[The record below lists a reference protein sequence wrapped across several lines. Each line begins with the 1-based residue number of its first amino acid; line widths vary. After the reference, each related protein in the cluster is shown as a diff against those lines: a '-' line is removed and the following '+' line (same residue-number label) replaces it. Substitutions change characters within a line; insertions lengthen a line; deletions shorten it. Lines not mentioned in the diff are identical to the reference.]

1 MRLMLVICLFY
12 SCISYA
18 QRPLVQLDVSPKEAD
33 VGQSITI
40 TVKANIQGEL
50 EVDLPKAFESGNS
63 TMSSM
68 QQEIDYNT
76 GKVVTYFIHS
86 ENGSFTHSGSYT
98 VGPAYIR
105 RGNKVFK
112 SNIAT
117 ISIRKEEAP
126 TNTEKRYSYRQLSQ
140 PAFGIINS
148 SKRSVYEGEPVVLS
162 AKIFARFAPTH
173 LESYESYTPEGS
185 GEKHDLDE
193 GSEEIALKEERI
205 GRAGYYSFVY
215 DKQLIFPLNTGKMTV
230 SPFKM
235 LLMRGFE
242 SFSLSSSSLTVD
254 VKPLP
259 KGAPS
264 NFTGGVGV
272 FGTAQS
278 TSSDQVKQ
286 GDVIKLIRTISGNGN
301 LHLLRFPELTLPKG
315 LEIYGDPEVKENF
328 SFGNE
333 GAKGKITYTYH
344 VKATKS
350 GYIDIPDFSFSYFDP
365 EKERYVQ
372 KKTAG
377 KRLNVGLDSS
387 VAATASPTNDQETEE
402 SFHKA
407 DRSATTTNE
416 DSFLP
421 NWVWI
426 VLTALFALISVKLF
440 RDRRKQT
447 TSSQLDKEVPIQPQ
461 PSEQKSAE
469 AGVIDY
475 LKNARIAVETGDS
488 NIFYPQVEKLVLS
501 GLGRLSNNSSMN
513 RAELLSH
520 LQHHAKFS
528 EINQWFTD
536 LDASR
541 YGMGISGAEPKEL
554 LKRAE
559 ELIDELN
566 S

>member
-1 MRLMLVICLFY
+1 MRFILVIYLFY

-18 QRPLVQLDVSPKEAD
+18 QRPLVQLDVSPKEAEI
-33 VGQSITI
+33 GQSITI
-40 TVKANIQGEL
+40 TVKANVQGEL

-86 ENGSFTHSGSYT
+86 ESGSFNRSGSYT

-112 SNIAT
+112 SNSAA

-126 TNTEKRYSYRQLSQ
+126 TNTEQRYSYRQLSQ
-140 PAFGIINS
+140 PAFGVIFS
-148 SKRSVYEGEPVVLS
+148 SKRSVYEGEPLVLS

-173 LESYESYTPEGS
+173 LEGYESYTPEGS

-215 DKQLIFPLNTGKMTV
+215 DKQLVFPLNTGKMTV
-230 SPFKM
+230 APFKV

-242 SFSLSSSSLTVD
+242 SFSLSSSALTLD

-264 NFTGGVGV
+264 NFTGGVGSFEV
-272 FGTAQS
+272 SQKIS
-278 TSSDQVKQ
+278 TGDIKQ
-286 GDVIKLIRTISGNGN
+286 GEMITLVRTISGHGN
-301 LHLLRFPELTLPKG
+301 LHLLRFPEIALPEG
-315 LEIYGDPEVKENF
+315 CELYGDPEMKESY
-328 SFGNE
+328 SFGSQ

-350 GYIDIPDFSFSYFDP
+350 GDLVIPDFSFSYFDP
-365 EKERYVQ
+365 EKERYVL
-372 KKTAG
+372 KKAAG
-377 KRLNVGLDSS
+377 KRLNITSDPS
-387 VAATASPTNDQETEE
+387 VASNENPAMGQDGEE

-407 DRSATTTNE
+407 DRSATTANK
-416 DSFLP
+416 DLFLP

-440 RDRRKQT
+440 RDKREQT
-447 TSSQLDKEVPIQPQ
+447 PSRQPDKEVPNQTQ
-461 PSEQKSAE
+461 ASEQQSAE
-469 AGVIDY
+469 AGIVDY
-475 LKNARIAVETGDS
+475 LKNARIALETADS
-488 NIFYPQVEKLVLS
+488 YIFYPQIEKAMISV
-501 GLGRLSNNSSMN
+501 LGRLSNNSSMN

-520 LQHHAKFS
+520 AQNHAMFS
-528 EINQWFTD
+528 EIKQWFTD
-536 LDASR
+536 LDTGR
-541 YGMGISGAEPKEL
+541 YGMGISGAEPKVL
-554 LKRAE
+554 LERAE
-559 ELIDELN
+559 ILIDKLN
-566 S
+566 I